1 MTVIEQSR
9 STRGWRSPTWTIP
22 TAAAPDA
29 APPWQNPAELGKDLV
44 MRRKRVEEQQW
55 LAEIEGIDLTLT
67 LLRTRKLTP
76 LTTTNPL
83 LILNLLA
90 IAAERLSS

>member
-1 MTVIEQSR
+1 
-9 STRGWRSPTWTIP
+9 
-22 TAAAPDA
+22 
-29 APPWQNPAELGKDLV
+29 

-67 LLRTRKLTP
+67 LLRTRKPTP

-90 IAAERLSS
+90 IAAKRLSS